1 MRRRPCPSAG
11 TGTASRS
18 RKRLLRRH
26 RPRRRVPDTFSGDS
40 KIADVVGRL
49 GDRGRDLLRRHGYDV
64 GEGFVDVLSQYQTL
78 EHAYRGERIR
88 DLTGLLAA
96 LNTDQ

>member
-1 MRRRPCPSAG
+1 M
-11 TGTASRS
+11 
-18 RKRLLRRH
+18 
-26 RPRRRVPDTFSGDS
+26 PDPTFTSES

-64 GEGFVDVLSQYQTL
+64 GDGFVDVLSQYQTL